1 MQFFARFEAHGFT
14 RGYADFG
21 TGAGIAADTGFAG
34 TDAENAET
42 AEFDALAGGE
52 GLFEAL
58 EDRIHRCLCLRPR
71 QACALDYMMD
81 DVLFDQRGDLAG
93 ATGLNVLRLTVLM
106 LQVLPRFRNSPKVE
120 IRIFKRLE
128 RAHRCAPSQ
137 KLMEIL
143 EKSIGRLSIG
153 GRVP

>member
-1 MQFFARFEAHGFT
+1 
-14 RGYADFG
+14 
-21 TGAGIAADTGFAG
+21 
-34 TDAENAET
+34 
-42 AEFDALAGGE
+42 
-52 GLFEAL
+52 
-58 EDRIHRCLCLRPR
+58 
-71 QACALDYMMD
+71 MD